1 VTRPLRRVLIAVGG
15 LLALL
20 VAVFAAAW
28 FLMPK
33 DWIDREARR
42 QAALMKGATV
52 RWTRL
57 TPGIDWFS
65 IGVKVEGLTLRVP
78 DVGPPATD
86 FHSNVIFVRLKLLP
100 LLSRR
105 VEVSSAKL
113 DGAWVTLFEQPP
125 KPENAPGTPPPPQFQ
140 IQVPRVDF
148 HNVNLRTRD
157 SLGSGMEL
165 KSLNGEAVF
174 SGTLDAPAGIKIT
187 AKADSLFWK
196 PSAAAGNMTLP
207 SPLSLDTELQSRGG
221 PGVLRVTRGKL
232 DVGPLTSTIGGAI
245 RFPKRDEKGGPE
257 IDLEIAGD
265 HPQKIDSEDR
275 AFHALAAMSP
285 AKWSGTA
292 FWNMHVGGRAPD
304 VVTKGMFET
313 KDLSVRAQDN
323 SFVMGLHVQW
333 DTRADRTFIANGSGG
348 EPGPGMAFNFQAKGL
363 LTPGGATSGWVL
375 VRAPA
380 TRLNG
385 IVPNAPK
392 WTSGNIEARADFE
405 LRPPAKPTIRWTVQG
420 KGMDGTMQGLTHPVH
435 GLEFDAEGNDVTAN
449 LKSLRV
455 QVASTT
461 MNVSGTIARGKPLST
476 GTFAVTMDKL
486 IAEEWAPPTAGKAPE
501 KVAAPPP
508 TALPLPIG
516 AFTGSVAI
524 GEARSGAMVA
534 TNISTPVR
542 YDGKDLVAAPI
553 KGAIGTGSF
562 EGAFNMVT
570 PFTKPSYTLHM
581 DVKRAP
587 VEQIAS
593 GTIPFSSAT
602 TGFLSGI
609 LDLSG
614 QGFPSAKP
622 NDSLKGLL
630 KGTLED
636 GKLKLSPAIVAI
648 TRALG
653 LGERTEIPLT
663 QETHS
668 VRILGSKMLIDSAKG
683 DLGQDKAEMNGWVS
697 LEHALDLNVLLK
709 LAPNRVKGSSVLAR
723 FAQYARDPEGRLPVG
738 LRITGLDRAPKITI
752 NTEALIQTAT
762 KQLTSEAGKKLVD
775 QLMKG
780 LSSHADSVHKSDS
793 TLVADSARQVQTP
806 PKKAADSTA
815 ADPLKKASD
824 ALKHILG
831 R

>member
-1 VTRPLRRVLIAVGG
+1 VNRPRRAVLVVLLGLVG
-15 LLALL
+15 L
-20 VAVFAAAW
+20 VAAVFAAAW
-28 FLMPK
+28 LLMPK
-33 DWIDREARR
+33 DWIDQQARR
-42 QAALMKGATV
+42 QAALVQGATV

-57 TPGIDWFS
+57 TPGFDWFS
-65 IGVKVEGLTLRVP
+65 LGVKVEGLSLRVP
-78 DVGPPATD
+78 DVGPAATD
-86 FHSNVIFVRLKLLP
+86 FRSNEIFVRLKLLP

-113 DGAWVTLFEQPP
+113 DGAWVTLIEQPP
-125 KPENAPGTPPPPQFQ
+125 KPEGEKGAPPAPQFQ

-157 SLGSGMEL
+157 ALGSGTEL
-165 KSLNGEAVF
+165 KNLNGEAVF
-174 SGTLDAPAGIKIT
+174 AGTMDAPAGIKLT

-196 PSAAAGNMTLP
+196 PSAAAANVVLP
-207 SPLSLDTELQSRGG
+207 SPLSVDTELRASGG
-221 PGVLRVTRGKL
+221 PGSLRVTRGTVDL
-232 DVGPLTSTIGGAI
+232 GPLTSALQGTM
-245 RFPKRDEKGGPE
+245 RFPKPGDREGVAV
-257 IDLEIAGD
+257 DLLIEGK
-265 HPQKIDSEDR
+265 PQKIDSGDR
-275 AFHALAAMSP
+275 AFHGIAAATP

-292 FWNMHVGGRAPD
+292 SWKIHAGGRTPRI
-304 VVTKGMFET
+304 VTDGT
-313 KDLSVRAQDN
+313 LTLAGLSVRAQDN
-323 SFVMGLHVQW
+323 SFSIDQVRAVW
-333 DTRADRTFIANGSGG
+333 NTRADQTFTANGSGG
-348 EPGPGMAFNFQAKGL
+348 GSGIALSFQAQGL
-363 LTPGGATSGWVL
+363 LTPGGATSGEIL
-375 VRAPA
+375 IRAPA

-392 WTSGNIEARADFE
+392 WTSGNLEARAAFE
-405 LRPPAKPTIRWTVQG
+405 LKPPAKPAIRWTVQG

-435 GLEFDAEGNDVTAN
+435 GLEFDAEGNDAAAN

-461 MNVSGTIARGKPLST
+461 MSVSGTIARGKPLST

-486 IAEEWAPPTAGKAPE
+486 IAEEWAPPTGGKAPE

-542 YDGKDLVAAPI
+542 YDGRDLVAAPI

-562 EGAFNMVT
+562 EGAFNMLT
-570 PFTKPSYTLHM
+570 PFTKPSYALHL

-587 VEQIAS
+587 VEQVAS

-653 LGERTEIPLT
+653 LSERTEIPLT

-668 VRILGSKMLIDSAKG
+668 VRIQGSKMLIDSAKG
-683 DLGQDKAEMNGWVS
+683 DLGPDKAEMNGWVS

-723 FAQYARDPEGRLPVG
+723 FAQYARDSEGRLPVG

-762 KQLTSEAGKKLVD
+762 KQLTSEAGKKLVN

-780 LSSHADSVHKSDS
+780 LSSHADSVRTSDS
-793 TLVADSARQVQTP
+793 TLAADSARQVETP

-815 ADPLKKASD
+815 ADPLRKAGD
-824 ALKHILG
+824 ALKHLLG

>member
-1 VTRPLRRVLIAVGG
+1 VTGARRAI
-15 LLALL
+15 LL
-20 VAVFAAAW
+20 VLLGLAGLVLAVFAAAW
-28 FLMPK
+28 FLMPR
-33 DWIDREARR
+33 DWIDQQARR
-42 QAALMKGATV
+42 QAASVRGATV
-52 RWTRL
+52 RWTSL
-57 TPGIDWFS
+57 TPGFDWFS
-65 IGVKVEGLTLRVP
+65 LGVKVQGLTLRVP
-78 DVGPPATD
+78 DAGPAATD
-86 FHSNVIFVRLKLLP
+86 FRSNEIFIRLKLLP

-113 DGAWVTLFEQPP
+113 DGAWVTLTALPP
-125 KPENAPGTPPPPQFQ
+125 KPEAAPGAPTPPQFQ

-157 SLGSGMEL
+157 TLGSGMEL
-165 KSLNGEAVF
+165 KNLNGEAVF
-174 SGTLDAPAGIKIT
+174 AGTVDAPTGITLT

-196 PSAAAGNMTLP
+196 PSAAAASMALP
-207 SPLSLDTELQSRGG
+207 SPLSLDTELRASGG
-221 PGVLRVTRGKL
+221 PGVLRVTRGTL
-232 DVGPLTSTIGGAI
+232 DLGPLTSVMQGTV
-245 RFPKRDEKGGPE
+245 RFPKPGDREGVAV
-257 IDLEIAGD
+257 DLGIEGK
-265 HPQKIDSEDR
+265 PQKIDSEDR
-275 AFHALAAMSP
+275 AFHGIAAATP

-292 FWNMHVGGRAPD
+292 SWRIHAGGHTPQI
-304 VVTKGMFET
+304 VTDGT
-313 KDLSVRAQDN
+313 LTLAALSVRAQDN
-323 SFVMGLHVQW
+323 SFRIDQVRTVW
-333 DTRADRTFIANGSGG
+333 NTRADQTFTANGTGGGSGISLSF
-348 EPGPGMAFNFQAKGL
+348 AAKGL
-363 LTPGGATSGWVL
+363 LTPGGATSGELL

-380 TRLNG
+380 ARLNG

-392 WTSGNIEARADFE
+392 WTSGNLEARASFE
-405 LRPPAKPTIRWTVQG
+405 LRPPAKPAIRWTVRG
-420 KGMDGTMQGLTHPVH
+420 SGLDGTMQGLTHPMH
-435 GLEFDAEGNDVTAN
+435 GLEFDAEGNDASAD

-455 QVASTT
+455 QIASTT
-461 MNVSGTIARGKPLST
+461 LNVSGTVARGRPLST
-476 GTFAVTMDKL
+476 GTFAIRADRL
-486 IAEEWAPPTAGKAPE
+486 IAEEWAPPAGDKAPQ

-516 AFTGSVAI
+516 AFTGSVSI
-524 GEARSGAMVA
+524 GEARSGNMVA

-542 YDGKDLVAAPI
+542 YDGANLVAAPI
-553 KGAIGTGSF
+553 QGTVGTGSF
-562 EGAFNMVT
+562 EGAFTMAT

-602 TGFLSGI
+602 TGFLSGVM
-609 LDLSG
+609 DLSG

-636 GKLKLSPAIVAI
+636 GTIKLSPALVAI
-648 TRALG
+648 THALG
-653 LGERTEIPLT
+653 LSERTEIPLT

-683 DLGQDKAEMNGWVS
+683 DLGADKAEMNGWVS

-723 FAQYARDPEGRLPVG
+723 FAQYARDSEGRLPVG

-752 NTEALIQTAT
+752 NTQQLMETAT
-762 KQLTSEAGKKLVD
+762 KQMTNEAGKKLVG

-780 LSSHADSVHKSDS
+780 LSSHADSVRKSDS
-793 TLVADSARQVQTP
+793 TLVADSARQATTP
-806 PKKAADSTA
+806 PAKGADSTA
-815 ADPLKKASD
+815 ADPLRKAGD